1 MFGKGN
7 DRYLTDVE
15 KARKKRSEK
24 SNRYSSEKE
33 LLWQVAQED
42 WKSINSGGKNK
53 SDRKK

>member
-1 MFGKGN
+1 M
-7 DRYLTDVE
+7 E

-53 SDRKK
+53 SGRKK